1 MKFITSALLLLL
13 PFTAIAAPAPD
24 SAESR
29 SVAQSGE
36 EIFDKRAEELCSII
50 NVSTYV
56 NCRSG
61 PGTGYSVVTTLKEG
75 EKSYYSC
82 YEPGTC
88 TDGNCAAR
96 GLILD
101 IIAPGTGM
109 KTMDATLTVI
119 TLQQIAPRYAV
130 I

>member
-13 PFTAIAAPAPD
+13 PFTAIAVPAPD

-50 NVSTYV
+50 NVSNYV

-61 PGTGYSVVTTLKEG
+61 PGTGYSVVTTFKEG
-75 EKSYYSC
+75 EKWYYSC

-88 TDGNCAAR
+88 TEGNWYVIYQSF
-96 GLILD
+96 L
-101 IIAPGTGM
+101 T
-109 KTMDATLTVI
+109 KTIKCINGSGVHDM
-119 TLQQIAPRYAV
+119 
-130 I
+130 

>member
-13 PFTAIAAPAPD
+13 PFAAVAAPAPD

-29 SVAQSGE
+29 SVAPTGE

-61 PGTGYSVVTTLKEG
+61 PGTGYSVVTTFKEG
-75 EKSYYSC
+75 EKWYYSC

-88 TDGNCAAR
+88 TEGNCTWDWNEDWGCYVNGYYTSANCSKANL
-96 GLILD
+96 GLC
-101 IIAPGTGM
+101 
-109 KTMDATLTVI
+109 
-119 TLQQIAPRYAV
+119 Y
-130 I
+130 